1 MNEQAVSFTRGID
14 ALESMPRRG
23 HDDDAIALARR
34 LLAQAEAG
42 LPAEA
47 ALAQSVNFVGVV
59 FSNRAFDVEARRAF
73 TLALDLLQRS
83 MPSDDALLAKL
94 HNNLGQ
100 LDQRDGE
107 LEAAEH
113 HLETSLALWSAPG
126 TSPTAE
132 RAFAADNLAAVL
144 SQRGQHDRAEP
155 LHIEALKLLQ
165 GLGPQRRADV
175 ATVHG
180 NLGLLYRRRGEL
192 ARAQASLLRSVD
204 GHLRLEP
211 LASGG
216 AQLPLVNLIDV
227 LLQRG
232 QPRQAEEMVDWLLRL
247 GGDRVG
253 AAQQGVATSL
263 LQLGSSAFAQGQLGL
278 TERIATRAITLF
290 EASVG
295 PSAPQTLRAVRLL
308 ANVHAEKGNADSA
321 ESGLLRVLDAPGAT
335 PQHTAGLLVD
345 LGKSLR
351 SHGLASHP
359 AAIEMFERAIGLLS
373 PLAGSHPQLLA
384 SALGNLAFTCFLADD
399 APRADALYLQ
409 ALALGDARSLGGEYP
424 WLLYSHALLH
434 YHLGQHD
441 AARDGMQQALRL
453 WSRRHGP
460 SHPHVATALANLALV
475 HWTRGD
481 IGAAQRALAR
491 SQAMRASGFQ
501 RVLLVG
507 TERERLEAAQDQ
519 QGELYKRVTFCFAAG
534 ARGAVARA
542 TAELLLQRKA
552 CVLDALSLTHAR
564 VRNRMDAASRVRL
577 DRMAELR
584 RLISEQALSAQL
596 FGDRSDPRQLAS
608 LQAEEDRLQT
618 QLSHAGALGSGVG
631 SGAGAGVGVG
641 VGVGESSAVSL
652 AAVQAVLPE
661 GALLVEYLRW
671 PVFDPVRSGRG
682 APWCGAR
689 YAAMLLRGRGT
700 PHWFDLG
707 DAGVIDRA
715 VDDLRALLC
724 DPDSDSDATHAAAAE
739 VYRQLVAP
747 FEPLLARVTLLL
759 VAPDGAL
766 NLLPFGVLG
775 APMLAERCVVCH
787 LTSGREL
794 LRPALPSA
802 PDAVVQVVVDAD
814 FDADDLSAVPAAQ
827 PDGDLPLVPMQRA
840 PQLGGLPRT
849 RDEAQ
854 LIKALLPRCQVLA
867 GAQASVAALK
877 AITQPALLHIATH
890 GWFRPVEATP
900 PWVSKHLLQIGD
912 ESLLLDRTAASAQ
925 ANPMLHTGL
934 ALAGANRSAP
944 GLTSGFVTAAEL
956 AALDLRGTELVV
968 LSACDT
974 GLGAIAPGGEFAG
987 LRRAFSM
994 AGAAAQ
1000 VISLWSVD
1008 DEATAA
1014 LMQSFYR
1021 HLMAGAGR
1029 ADALQRAQREVR
1041 RRPRWAHP
1049 SAWAAFVC
1057 WGAAGPLSDGLRAGA
1072 RESPP

>member
-1 MNEQAVSFTRGID
+1 MSFPRGIE
-14 ALESMPRRG
+14 ALESMPRQGR
-23 HDDDAIALARR
+23 DDDVIALARR

-59 FSNRAFDVEARRAF
+59 FSNRAFHVEARRAF

-83 MPSDDALLAKL
+83 TPGDDALLASL

-100 LDQRDGE
+100 LDQLDGE
-107 LEAAEH
+107 LEGAQH

-126 TSPTAE
+126 IGPTAE

-155 LHIEALKLLQ
+155 LHLEALKLLQ

-204 GHLRLEP
+204 AHLRLEP

-216 AQLPLVNLIDV
+216 AQIPLVNLIDV

-232 QPRQAEEMVDWLLRL
+232 QPRQAEELVDWLLRL

-253 AAQQGVATSL
+253 AAQQSVATSL

-335 PQHTAGLLVD
+335 PQHTASLLVD

-351 SHGLASHP
+351 RHGLASHP
-359 AAIEMFERAIGLLS
+359 AATAMFERAIGLLS
-373 PLAGSHPQLLA
+373 PLAGSHPQGLA
-384 SALGNLAFTCFLADD
+384 SALGNLAFTCFQADD
-399 APRADALYLQ
+399 APRADALYRQ

-441 AARDGMQQALRL
+441 AARDGMQLALRL
-453 WSRRHGP
+453 WRRRHGP

-475 HWTRGD
+475 HWARGD

-519 QGELYKRVTFCFAAG
+519 QGDLYKLVSFCFAAG
-534 ARGAVARA
+534 ARGAVARTA
-542 TAELLLQRKA
+542 AELLLQRKA
-552 CVLDALSLTHAR
+552 CVLDALALTHAR
-564 VRNRMDAASRVRL
+564 VRGRMDDASRVRL
-577 DRMAELR
+577 DRLAELR
-584 RLISEQALSAQL
+584 RLIAEQALSAQL
-596 FGDRSDPRQLAS
+596 FGDPSDPRQLAL

-618 QLSHAGALGSGVG
+618 QLSHAGALGSGM
-631 SGAGAGVGVG
+631 GVGVG
-641 VGVGESSAVSL
+641 VGDPAEVKL
-652 AAVQAVLPE
+652 AAVQAALPD

-671 PVFDPVRSGRG
+671 PVFEPVRSGRG
-682 APWCGAR
+682 TPWRGVR
-689 YAAMLLRGRGT
+689 YAALLLRGRGA

-707 DAGVIDRA
+707 DAGVIDGA

-724 DPDSDSDATHAAAAE
+724 DPDSDTDAARAAAAE

-747 FEPLLARVTLLL
+747 FERLLARVTLLL

-775 APMLAERCVVCH
+775 ALGAPMLAERCVVCH

-794 LRPALPSA
+794 LHPALPSA

-814 FDADDLSAVPAAQ
+814 FDADDLPGVPAAR
-827 PDGDLPLVPMQRA
+827 PDGDLPLVPMQHA
-840 PQLGGLPRT
+840 PQLAALPRT

-854 LIKALLPRCQVLA
+854 LIKALLPRCRVLA

-900 PWVSKHLLQIGD
+900 PLLKNHRLQIGD
-912 ESLLLDRTAASAQ
+912 ESLRLGRAAASAQ
-925 ANPMLHTGL
+925 ANPMLHAGL

-944 GLTSGFVTAAEL
+944 GLTWGFVTAAEL

-974 GLGAIAPGGEFAG
+974 GLGAVAPGGEFAG

-1008 DEATAA
+1008 DDATAA
-1014 LMQSFYR
+1014 LMQGFYR
-1021 HLMAGAGR
+1021 HLLAGAGR

-1072 RESPP
+1072 LEPPP

>member
-1 MNEQAVSFTRGID
+1 MNEQAISFKQGIE
-14 ALESMPRRG
+14 ALEGMPRQG
-23 HDDDAIALARR
+23 HDDAAIALARR

-47 ALAQSVNFVGVV
+47 ALAQSVNFVGVI
-59 FSNRAFDVEARRAF
+59 FSNRAFQVEARRAF

-83 MPSDDALLAKL
+83 MPRDDPLLASL

-107 LEAAEH
+107 LEAAQH
-113 HLETSLALWSAPG
+113 HLETSLALQSAAG

-155 LHIEALKLLQ
+155 LHLEALKLLQ
-165 GLGPQRRADV
+165 GLGPRHRADV

-204 GHLRLEP
+204 AHVRLEP

-216 AQLPLVNLIDV
+216 AQIPLVNLIEV

-232 QPRQAEEMVDWLLRL
+232 QLRPAEQMVDWLLRL

-290 EASVG
+290 EANVG

-335 PQHTAGLLVD
+335 PQHTASLLVD

-351 SHGLASHP
+351 GHGLASHP
-359 AAIEMFERAIGLLS
+359 AAIAMFERAIGLLS
-373 PLAGSHPQLLA
+373 PLAGSDPQLLA

-453 WSRRHGP
+453 WSRRHGR
-460 SHPHVATALANLALV
+460 SHPHVATALASLALV
-475 HWTRGD
+475 HWARGD

-501 RVLLVG
+501 RILRVG
-507 TERERLEAAQDQ
+507 TERERLEAAHDQ
-519 QGELYKRVTFCFAAG
+519 QGDLYKRVTFCFAAG
-534 ARGAVARA
+534 ARGAVSRA
-542 TAELLLQRKA
+542 AAELLLQRKA
-552 CVLDALSLTHAR
+552 CVLDALALTHAR
-564 VRNRMDAASRVRL
+564 VRDRMDDASRVRL

-584 RLISEQALSAQL
+584 RLIAEQALSAQL

-631 SGAGAGVGVG
+631 AG
-641 VGVGESSAVSL
+641 VGVGESAAVSL
-652 AAVQAVLPE
+652 AAVQAALPA

-671 PVFDPVRSGRG
+671 SVFDPVRSGRG
-682 APWCGAR
+682 MPWRGAR
-689 YAAMLLRGRGT
+689 YAAMVLRGRGP

-707 DAGVIDRA
+707 DAGAIDRA
-715 VDDLRALLC
+715 ADDLRALLC
-724 DPDSDSDATHAAAAE
+724 DPDSDTGAARAAAID
-739 VYRQLVAP
+739 VYRRLLAP

-775 APMLAERCVVCH
+775 APMLADRCIVCH
-787 LTSGREL
+787 LSSGREL
-794 LRPALPSA
+794 LRAVLPSA
-802 PDAVVQVVVDAD
+802 PHAAVQVLVDAD
-814 FDADDLSAVPAAQ
+814 FDADDLPGVPAGEPERGA
-827 PDGDLPLVPMQRA
+827 PPVSMPMQLDA
-840 PQLGGLPRT
+840 LPRT

-854 LIKALLPRCQVLA
+854 LIEALFAGCRVLA
-867 GAQASVAALK
+867 GAQASVAALQ
-877 AITQPALLHIATH
+877 AITRPALLHIATH
-890 GWFRPVEATP
+890 GWFRPVEATAP
-900 PWVSKHLLQIGD
+900 VVKNHWLQIGD
-912 ESLLLDRTAASAQ
+912 ESLLLGRASRSAA
-925 ANPMLHTGL
+925 ANPMLHAGL

-944 GLTSGFVTAAEL
+944 GRSSGFVTAAEL

-974 GLGAIAPGGEFAG
+974 GLGATAPGSEFAG
-987 LRRAFSM
+987 LRRAFAI

-1014 LMQSFYR
+1014 LMQAFYR
-1021 HLMAGAGR
+1021 HLLAGAGR

-1072 RESPP
+1072 QGTPP